1 MDGPRT
7 SLCHDSLRAMRAK
20 IYKNEDKLP
29 NACADSLITLWHVIA
44 VDENLKEELILN

>member
-1 MDGPRT
+1 MPALAGQFSDRGEVAP
-7 SLCHDSLRAMRAK
+7 K

-44 VDENLKEELILN
+44 IDKNLKEELILN